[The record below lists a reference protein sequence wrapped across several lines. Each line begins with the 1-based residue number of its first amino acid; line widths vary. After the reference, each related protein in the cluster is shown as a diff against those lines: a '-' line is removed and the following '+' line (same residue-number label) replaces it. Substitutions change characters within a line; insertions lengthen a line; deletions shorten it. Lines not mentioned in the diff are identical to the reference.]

1 MKKPNINKSNL
12 NICYN
17 ILGIKATSSQV
28 GMREKVKKIND
39 LLRFKYGLSNS
50 KEVEKIRK
58 LLNIPTKSRT
68 FLKLYR
74 DNIVY
79 NKQSFDKDIKTF
91 YIEEVSKKEAE
102 ETKINNLIEDI
113 QEQLSEQLLEL
124 I

>member
-28 GMREKVKKIND
+28 GMREKVRKIND